1 MDFFCAINSDGSMK
15 DLGETSMENGKI
27 SMRPPRDPKETPAAT
42 SENRPI
48 NNRWCVILRV
58 VSYQANAVVKSK
70 GIMLANM
77 REGRASESHRGRR
90 LPCKAKK
97 YFLTQRG
104 A

>member
-1 MDFFCAINSDGSMK
+1 
-15 DLGETSMENGKI
+15 MENGKI
-27 SMRPPRDPKETPAAT
+27 SMRSPRDPKETPAAA
-42 SENRPI
+42 SENRP
-48 NNRWCVILRV
+48 RWCVILRV
-58 VSYQANAVVKSK
+58 VSYQAYAVVKSK